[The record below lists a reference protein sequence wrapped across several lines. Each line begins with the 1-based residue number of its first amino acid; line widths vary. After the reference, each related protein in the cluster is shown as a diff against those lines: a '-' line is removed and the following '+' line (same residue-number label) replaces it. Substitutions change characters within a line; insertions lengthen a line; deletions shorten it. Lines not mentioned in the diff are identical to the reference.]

1 MENKDNRN
9 DSENDDTGLYKSSL
23 EAYQKKRR
31 NSK

>member
-1 MENKDNRN
+1 MENNDNRR
-9 DSENDDTGLYKSSL
+9 DSQNDDTGLYKSFL